1 MVPARYHGKARKKER
16 KKGGCFKKDGMPT
29 PVGVSFFLDKPPTV
43 EEKIHYITCPPIR
56 LPKLKQVYRL
66 L

>member
-1 MVPARYHGKARKKER
+1 MEKQERKKER
-16 KKGGCFKKDGMPT
+16 GLFLKNGMPT
-29 PVGVSFFLDKPPTV
+29 PVGVSFFLGKPPTV